1 MNNNFDKMLSD
12 VREFVVEELQPL
24 EPRLLADGFRSLL
37 PTLQEKREKV
47 KARGWW
53 LPQMHKDIGG
63 LGLSVHEF
71 GQMSEILAWTPTGHY
86 SFNAQAPDA
95 GNMEVLHQYGT
106 PEQKEQFLQPLADGK
121 IRSCFSMTEPEHA
134 GSNPVWMSTT
144 AVEEGD
150 SWIIDGH
157 KWFTSAADGAAFA
170 IVMLVTDPHAEKKHQ
185 RASMIIV
192 PTDTE
197 GFNHVRRIKIMGEAG
212 EDWMSHSE
220 IRYEE
225 CRVPLE
231 NLLGTAG
238 EGFVVAQQ
246 RLGPG
251 RIHHCM
257 RFIGMSE
264 RALALMCERAATREL
279 SPGQPLA
286 TKQTIQNWIAEARA
300 EINASRLMVLDA
312 ARKIDEVGSYAA
324 RTEVSAIKFFVSDVL
339 MRTIDRAIQVHGA
352 LGITEDSILS
362 FFYRHERGARIYDG
376 ADEVHKVVVARQE
389 LKKYG
394 MTRAHFN

>member
-1 MNNNFDKMLSD
+1 MNNNFEKMLAD

-24 EPRLLADGFRSLL
+24 EPQLLADGFRSLL
-37 PTLQEKREKV
+37 PTLQEKREMV
-47 KARGWW
+47 KKRGWW

-63 LGLSVHEF
+63 LGMSVYEF

-86 SFNAQAPDA
+86 CFNAQAPDA

-106 PEQKEQFLQPLADGK
+106 PEQREKFLQPLADGK
-121 IRSCFSMTEPEHA
+121 VRSCFSMTEPEHA

-170 IVMLVTDPHAEKKHQ
+170 IVMLVTDPHAEKMHQ

-197 GFNHVRRIKIMGEAG
+197 GFNHVRRIKIMGEEG
-212 EDWMSHSE
+212 DDWMSHSE

-225 CRVPLE
+225 CQVPLE
-231 NLLGTAG
+231 NLLGNVN
-238 EGFVVAQQ
+238 EGFVIAQQ

-264 RALALMCERAATREL
+264 RALALMCERAVSREL

-300 EINASRLMVLDA
+300 NINASRLMVLDA

-324 RTEVSAIKFFVSDVL
+324 RTEVSSIKFFVSDVL
-339 MRTIDRAIQVHGA
+339 MKTLDRAIQVHGA

-362 FFYRHERGARIYDG
+362 FLYRHERGSRIYDG
-376 ADEVHKVVVARQE
+376 STINCSS
-389 LKKYG
+389 G
-394 MTRAHFN
+394 